1 MKIFIRIFALIG
13 IIFGFTMMIFA
24 ITNDETLVVTNYIYA
39 SDKIDANLNG
49 LKIVQLSDYHNHGLK
64 YKNGNLVDLVKNEEP
79 DYLFLTGDFIDQYSK
94 DSDIADLKELL
105 DGTEDIPTFYIVGNH
120 EYYAKKVNEF
130 YSLIYSHSNVTF
142 LYDNFAKVNHN
153 GSSFNVI
160 GMKDPY
166 LLLKGRAGY
175 TAEDEIEVMEP
186 SFKKLVSPLVDD
198 ELNILLAHR
207 PDMFEMYA
215 KYNID
220 LTFSGHTHGE
230 QFSFLHTFKYR
241 SGQYNI
247 NNSSLIVSNGISYS
261 GKMPVRYNTP
271 MQLVTCTL
279 KSA

>member
-13 IIFGFTMMIFA
+13 IILGLTMFIFA
-24 ITNDETLVVTNYIYA
+24 INNDETLYVTNYVYT
-39 SDKIDANLNG
+39 SEKIDSNLDG
-49 LKIVQLSDYHNHGLK
+49 LKIVQLSDYHNHGLE
-64 YKNGNLVDLVKNEEP
+64 YKNGNLVDLVKNENP
-79 DYLFLTGDFIDQYSK
+79 DYLFLTGDFVDQYSSE
-94 DSDIADLKELL
+94 SDIADLKKFF
-105 DGTEDIPTFYIVGNH
+105 DGTKDIPTYYIVGNH

-130 YSLIYSHSNVTF
+130 YSLIYEHNNVTF
-142 LYDNFAKVNHN
+142 LYDNFVKVSHN
-153 GSSFNVI
+153 GSSFNLV

-166 LLLKGRAGY
+166 LLLKDKAGY
-175 TAEDEIEVMEP
+175 TAEDEIAIMEP
-186 SFKKLVSPLVDD
+186 SFSKLTLPLDD
-198 ELNILLAHR
+198 EFNILLAHR

-215 KYNID
+215 KYKMD

-247 NNSSLIVSNGISYS
+247 DDSSLIVSNGVSYS
-261 GKMPVRYNTP
+261 GKMPVRYNCP

>member
-13 IIFGFTMMIFA
+13 IILGLTMFIFA
-24 ITNDETLVVTNYIYA
+24 INNDETLYVTNYVYT
-39 SDKIDANLNG
+39 SEKIDSNLDG
-49 LKIVQLSDYHNHGLK
+49 LKIVQLSDYHNHGLE
-64 YKNGNLVDLVKNEEP
+64 YKNGNLVDLVKNENP
-79 DYLFLTGDFIDQYSK
+79 DYLFLTGDFVDQYSSE
-94 DSDIADLKELL
+94 SDIADLKKFF
-105 DGTEDIPTFYIVGNH
+105 DGTMDIPTYYIVGNH

-130 YSLIYSHSNVTF
+130 YSLIYDHKNVTF
-142 LYDNFAKVNHN
+142 LYDNFVKVSYN
-153 GSSFNVI
+153 GSSFNLV

-166 LLLKGRAGY
+166 LLLKDKAGY
-175 TAEDEIEVMEP
+175 TAEDEIEIMEP
-186 SFKKLVSPLVDD
+186 SFSKLISPLDD
-198 ELNILLAHR
+198 EFTILLAHR

-215 KYNID
+215 KYKMD

-247 NNSSLIVSNGISYS
+247 DDSSLIVSNGVSYS
-261 GKMPVRYNTP
+261 GKMPVRYNCP